1 MCQNNDLCEWVMFK
15 HDSNHLVYDCLFLYV
30 IGYKIVVGYMLL
42 MRIHELED
50 DKCEVWI
57 S

>member
-1 MCQNNDLCEWVMFK
+1 MFK

-50 DKCEVWI
+50 DKCEV
-57 S
+57 